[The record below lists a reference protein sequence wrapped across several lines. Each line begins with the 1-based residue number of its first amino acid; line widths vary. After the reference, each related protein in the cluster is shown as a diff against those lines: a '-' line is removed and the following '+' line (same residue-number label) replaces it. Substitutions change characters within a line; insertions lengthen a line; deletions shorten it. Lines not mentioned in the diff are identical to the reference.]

1 MWTRRGCVSLESEEK
16 GKEVEVI
23 TDKQIDRQ
31 TDKWTEFPLVDSIPV
46 RGRVKMCDI

>member
-46 RGRVKMCDI
+46 LPLKEVE

>member
-1 MWTRRGCVSLESEEK
+1 MSLESEEK

-31 TDKWTEFPLVDSIPV
+31 TNKWTEFPLVDLTPV
-46 RGRVKMCDI
+46 LKGSSKNIQS